1 MLTWQEWHP
10 SSLPC
15 QFVVAVPK
23 KNPSNPLCYLL
34 PMDSASGGV
43 DGQQALLARLKLDL
57 AQNTSAIKAAK
68 QAARK
73 LQREAATGGLRPAA
87 WRAVLSVYI
96 WSNFNFHI
104 ATALAQRLARK
115 KQGGQVGFVL
125 PAEVWQQRLHESVTE
140 TAIKESH
147 LGREGHVEEGR
158 DSSKAVYGGIW
169 HRQVACKTEC
179 VPWRGTAG
187 SWCVCSLHFAPGGR
201 GLGNQSI
208 GWSVPPCLGSE
219 DFNCA
224 GRSGDGDSSQHPWI
238 TPTRPP
244 ERPDQ
249 RAPKRFHF
257 RFRPWRLMEKVLCF
271 YGPNFRTGM

>member
-1 MLTWQEWHP
+1 
-10 SSLPC
+10 
-15 QFVVAVPK
+15 
-23 KNPSNPLCYLL
+23 
-34 PMDSASGGV
+34 MDSASGGV

-87 WRAVLSVYI
+87 WRAVLSLVYI

-140 TAIKESH
+140 TAIKEVISAEK
-147 LGREGHVEEGR
+147 GMWK
-158 DSSKAVYGGIW
+158 KAEIAAKQFMAESDTVKWLAKQNACHG
-169 HRQVACKTEC
+169 VA
-179 VPWRGTAG
+179 TAG

-208 GWSVPPCLGSE
+208 GWSVPPCLGSKISTALE
-219 DFNCA
+219 DRETA
-224 GRSGDGDSSQHPWI
+224 TQASTLG
-238 TPTRPP
+238 
-244 ERPDQ
+244 
-249 RAPKRFHF
+249 
-257 RFRPWRLMEKVLCF
+257 
-271 YGPNFRTGM
+271 